1 MRKFT
6 IFINVC
12 VLFFLITYF
21 FLSRWYLLL
30 FVRFSSC
37 VYHVL
42 TESFLVIRCKKR
54 DHSQKNY
61 QSRITLAFMGNIY
74 LCPAACLS
82 ILSWHF
88 YWRPVSQWYE
98 HPRVLGILIPKP
110 LVIWVIPLTLTQI
123 AKVVWEGDAYIA
135 SVFNGNGDAHIT
147 VTTGVLHWFY
157 YGGVRLSLRDSRPV
171 PHKINKFA
179 TLLQK

>member
-42 TESFLVIRCKKR
+42 TESFLVIRGKKR

-61 QSRITLAFMGNIY
+61 QSRITLTFMGNIY
-74 LCPAACLS
+74 LCPVACLS

-135 SVFNGNGDAHIT
+135 SVFNGNGDAQNAGMPISLSQRGYST
-147 VTTGVLHWFY
+147 DFTMGVCGWVFE
-157 YGGVRLSLRDSRPV
+157 
-171 PHKINKFA
+171 
-179 TLLQK
+179 TLDLFHTK